1 MQIWE
6 RESCVLFCT
15 KWQSLLYCGWQ
26 SRLNTGRRKASNSD
40 DKCKSS
46 SQKCIVRSM
55 KTSSVPFSYFALLF
69 QNVWVFGLSNLER
82 SLDVTTT
89 PLLSTPSVICF
100 ESKKSLRCT
109 FPPVPNSTIGRQRRK
124 LPSNS
129 FSSLENWFSKAL
141 CHRYFSC
148 VLCVMVSIY
157 SFKRRHFYLSQLFK
171 KGSTDIPF
179 NLSLASIPER

>member
-1 MQIWE
+1 MQKLSSEMHSQKYENLKCPIL
-6 RESCVLFCT
+6 VFCT
-15 KWQSLLYCGWQ
+15 TLS
-26 SRLNTGRRKASNSD
+26 
-40 DKCKSS
+40 KCLSVWIVKS
-46 SQKCIVRSM
+46 
-55 KTSSVPFSYFALLF
+55 
-69 QNVWVFGLSNLER
+69 GER